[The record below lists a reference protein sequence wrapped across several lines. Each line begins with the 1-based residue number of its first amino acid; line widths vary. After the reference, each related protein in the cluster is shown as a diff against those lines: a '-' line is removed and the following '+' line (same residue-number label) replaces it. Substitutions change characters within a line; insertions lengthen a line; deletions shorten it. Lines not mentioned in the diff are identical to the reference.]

1 MINKDQVV
9 TDLNIDAYWESNITY
24 TTDEFIYNIG
34 FDIHVL
40 AGTFTL
46 LPYITIRVRGEFRR
60 RSKRIYRFTKETKK
74 LIPYKHR
81 DIIYELLEMFEADIV
96 VTTLL
101 TFQYIEYDNPF
112 IYLEKQNV
120 NWF

>member
-1 MINKDQVV
+1 MINKDYVK
-9 TDLNIDAYWESNITY
+9 TNLNIDAYWESNITY
-24 TTDEFIYNIG
+24 TTDDFIYDIG

-46 LPYITIRVRGEFRR
+46 MPYITIRVRGELRR
-60 RSKRIYRFTKETKK
+60 RSKRIYRFTKATKK

-81 DIIYELLEMFEADIV
+81 DIMCELLEIFESDIV

-101 TFQYIEYDNPF
+101 TFQYIQYDNPF
-112 IYLEKQNV
+112 IYLEKRDAN
-120 NWF
+120 

>member
-1 MINKDQVV
+1 MINQDQVV
-9 TDLNIDAYWESNITY
+9 MDLNIDAYWESNITY

-46 LPYITIRVRGEFRR
+46 MPYITIRVRGEFRH

-81 DIIYELLEMFEADIV
+81 DIMRELLEMFEADIV

-101 TFQYIEYDNPF
+101 TFQYIQYDNPF

-120 NWF
+120 N

>member
-1 MINKDQVV
+1 MINKDKVV
-9 TDLNIDAYWESNITY
+9 MDLNTDAYWESSITY
-24 TTDEFIYNIG
+24 TTDEFIYNIT

-46 LPYITIRVRGEFRR
+46 LPYITIRVRGELRR

-81 DIIYELLEMFEADIV
+81 DVIRELLDIFETDVV

-101 TFQYIEYDNPF
+101 TFQYIRYDNPF
-112 IYLEKQNV
+112 TYLEKQDA
-120 NWF
+120 NWV